1 MKFTLS
7 WLRDHLASE
16 ASLERLAH
24 ALTMLGHE
32 VEEVD
37 DPAARLAPFRTAHV
51 RDVEQHPNADK
62 LSVCTVATPEGGEA
76 QVVCGAPN
84 ARAGMIGVFAAPGTH
99 IPGSGITLKKGKIR
113 GVESQ
118 GMLLSGHELGISEDH
133 EGIIEMPSDTPQG
146 APFAEQAGLDDPV
159 IEVALTPNRADC
171 FGVRG
176 LARDLAAAGL
186 GELRPLDRA
195 VPTPGGH
202 ASPIAWHRNFSA
214 DHAGACPYVAGR
226 HFGGVRN
233 GHSPAWLQ
241 RRLEAVGMRPI
252 SALVDITNYVTVD
265 LGRPLHVFDA
275 DKLDGDLAMRFAADG
290 ETIAAL
296 DEQTYTL
303 DSSMVVI
310 ADRQQAHGIGGV
322 IGGAASGVSEATT
335 NVFLEVALFDPVRI
349 ATTGRKLGVVSDARQ
364 RFERGVDPES
374 ADWGVHV
381 ATRLIREICG
391 GEASEVVAAGQIPR
405 HERAITL
412 RPERVGALTGV
423 DVPEATST
431 DILDRLGFA
440 PEHTDGRIATT
451 APSWRFDMDGEAD
464 LVEEVVRVHGYD
476 AIPEQPLP
484 RESAIPAPAVSFG
497 QRRAELA
504 RTRLAWRGLEE
515 TVGFSFVSSSAAEL
529 FGGVADEARLANP
542 ISSALDVMRPS
553 VLASLADAAQRN
565 SDRGFPDVGLF
576 EVGPAYRDATPDGQA
591 TVAAG
596 LRTGRAQPRHWAVGE
611 RATDVFDVKADALAA
626 LDAAGA
632 PTDKLAVATD
642 DPPGHYH
649 PGRSGALVMGKAV
662 VARFGELHP
671 TVVAAHDL
679 REPVAAFEVFL
690 DALPAPKKKGTARPA
705 LERSALQPVV
715 RDFAFVV
722 DSDVPAEHVLRAV
735 RSAGKDLVSE
745 VSVFDVYTG
754 EKIGEGRKSL
764 ALAVTLQ
771 PRERTLTD
779 ADLNDVG
786 ERIVQKVRQD
796 TGGELRG

>member
-7 WLRDHLASE
+7 WLRDHLATE
-16 ASLERLAH
+16 ASLERLTD

-37 DPAARLAPFRTAHV
+37 DPAARLAPFRTAYV
-51 RDVEQHPNADK
+51 RACEQHPNADK
-62 LSVCTVATPEGGEA
+62 LSVCTVVTPEGGEA

-84 ARAGMIGVFAAPGTH
+84 ARAGMIGVFAGPGTH

-118 GMLLSGHELGISEDH
+118 GMLVSEYELGLSEDH
-133 EGIIEMPSDTPQG
+133 EGIIEMPAGTPQG

-186 GELRPLDRA
+186 GELRPLERA
-195 VPTPGGH
+195 APTPGGH
-202 ASPIAWHRNFSA
+202 ASPIAWHRKFSA

-233 GHSPAWLQ
+233 GHSPAWMR
-241 RRLEAVGMRPI
+241 RRLEAVGLRPI

-275 DKLDGDLAMRFAADG
+275 DKLDGDLAMRFAEDG

-303 DSSMVVI
+303 DSEMVVI
-310 ADRQQAHGIGGV
+310 ADRRQAHGIGGV

-349 ATTGRKLGVVSDARQ
+349 ATTGRKLGIVSDARQ

-381 ATRLIREICG
+381 ATRLIQEICG
-391 GEASEVVAAGQIPR
+391 GEASEVVAAGQVPR
-405 HERAITL
+405 HERTITL

-423 DVPEATST
+423 EVPEATSA
-431 DILDRLGFA
+431 DILDRLGFE
-440 PEHTDGRIATT
+440 PERADGRIATT
-451 APSWRFDMDGEAD
+451 VPSWRFDMDGEAD
-464 LVEEVVRVHGYD
+464 LVEEVMRVHGYD

-484 RESAIPAPAVSFG
+484 RDSAVPAPAVSFA

-515 TVGFSFVSSSAAEL
+515 TVGFSFVSSRSAEL
-529 FGGVADEARLANP
+529 FGGAGDEVRLANP

-553 VLASLADAAQRN
+553 VLASLADSAQRN
-565 SDRGFPDVGLF
+565 SDRGFPDVALF

-596 LRTGRAQPRHWAVGE
+596 LRAGRAHARHWASGE
-611 RATDVFDVKADALAA
+611 RPADVFDAKADALAA

-632 PTDKLAVATD
+632 PTDKLTVTTEV
-642 DPPGHYH
+642 PGHYH
-649 PGRSGALVMGKAV
+649 PGRSGALVMGKVV
-662 VARFGELHP
+662 VAYFGELHP

-690 DALPAPKKKGTARPA
+690 DALPKPKKKGTARPA
-705 LERSALQPVV
+705 LARSAFQPVV
-715 RDFAFVV
+715 KDFAFVV
-722 DSDVPAEHVLRAV
+722 DADVPADNVLRAV
-735 RSAGKDLVSE
+735 RAAGKDLVSDAT
-745 VSVFDVYTG
+745 VFDVYTG
-754 EKIGEGRKSL
+754 EKIGAGKKSL

-779 ADLNDVG
+779 EDLSDVAA
-786 ERIVQKVRQD
+786 RIVDKVRQD